1 MEKQI
6 KYDTIFKKQYPYEY
20 SVTFSDI
27 INCGIELCE
36 SDEISIVDDEISIVD
51 DEGFQSEN
59 NSWDAHTM
67 LIIQRPRFETDGEYN
82 ERVRMV
88 EVKNKWQKE
97 ERYKSYLKL
106 KKEFENDTP

>member
-6 KYDTIFKKQYPYEY
+6 KYDVIFRKQFPYEY

-36 SDEISIVDDEISIVD
+36 SDQISIEN

-59 NSWDAHTM
+59 NSWDAHTR
-67 LIIQRPRFETDGEYN
+67 LIIQRPRLETDEEYN
-82 ERVRMV
+82 ERIRIV
-88 EVKNKWQKE
+88 EVKIKWQKE

-106 KKEFENDTP
+106 KKEFENDTL